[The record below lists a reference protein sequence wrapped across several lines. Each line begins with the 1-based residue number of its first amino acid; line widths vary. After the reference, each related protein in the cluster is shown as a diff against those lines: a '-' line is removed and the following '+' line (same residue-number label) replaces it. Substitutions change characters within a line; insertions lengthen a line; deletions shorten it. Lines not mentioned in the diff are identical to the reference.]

1 MTSHS
6 LGDVEQKVV
15 LGSLQGMFHKD
26 VHDVHQASKT
36 FSNAGIQ
43 FA

>member
-15 LGSLQGMFHKD
+15 LGGLQGMFHKD
-26 VHDVHQASKT
+26 VHDVHQASKA
-36 FSNAGIQ
+36 FSSAGIQ